1 MRKLRYYEPAMQETY
16 DTYRDLHS
24 IFNDPVCQEKGCTE
38 RSTILI
44 DSESR
49 KCQLWLDNTLISEP
63 YTKEDACHL
72 PSPLEAESVVR
83 TKEWHQAYMQD
94 LTDQVL
100 SVVESCGDDVPSYL
114 RENRSARYA
123 PLVILPKLDPE

>member
-1 MRKLRYYEPAMQETY
+1 MMRKTIVPTMHELMHDPEGKLDAIKSKVGIFDREYCKEMRKLRYYEPAMEETY

-63 YTKEDACHL
+63 YTK
-72 PSPLEAESVVR
+72 
-83 TKEWHQAYMQD
+83 QD
-94 LTDQVL
+94 V
-100 SVVESCGDDVPSYL
+100 
-114 RENRSARYA
+114 
-123 PLVILPKLDPE
+123 